1 MSEPEQGA
9 GAILLSEPEQGV
21 GAILRSAREARGLSV
36 QDAAQQL
43 RLMNRQ
49 IVAMENEDF
58 ASLGQPVFAR
68 GFVRNYARML
78 GLDAAAIL
86 RAMGGAQVEPTEMK
100 QTPPLVLPHKWFT
113 SGWLIAG
120 SVLLLL
126 VTVLPIGLY
135 AWLGSDA
142 EEVTRP
148 LAPRLPTAVS
158 IPSST
163 PPAANETSSLVP
175 APNEG
180 NAIQDAQPNDTSSD
194 VLTPA
199 PDTPIAPAP
208 LKREMRF
215 EFAKDAWLEVKDG
228 TGQTLYRHMNIKGNN
243 LVLTGQPPLE
253 LVIGNAAQ
261 VRMTYNGRPL
271 DLTPYINANV
281 ARFSLEE

>member
-1 MSEPEQGA
+1 MSEPE
-9 GAILLSEPEQGV
+9 PGV
-21 GAILRSAREARGLSV
+21 GAILRAAREARGLSV

-78 GLDAAAIL
+78 GLDIAAIL
-86 RAMGGAQVEPTEMK
+86 HAMGGARAEPVELIA
-100 QTPPLVLPHKWFT
+100 TPPLVLPGKWFT

-120 SVLLLL
+120 MVLLLL

-135 AWLGSDA
+135 AWLSSDA
-142 EEVTRP
+142 EEVTRSVP
-148 LAPRLPTAVS
+148 QRKSSAALVTSPAIPAPSPIDGSPTEVIQQEDTFSGVS
-158 IPSST
+158 SSASETST
-163 PPAANETSSLVP
+163 P
-175 APNEG
+175 
-180 NAIQDAQPNDTSSD
+180 I
-194 VLTPA
+194 
-199 PDTPIAPAP
+199 
-208 LKREMRF
+208 KREMRF
-215 EFAKDAWLEVKDG
+215 ELADDAWLEVKEG
-228 TGQTLYRHMNIKGNN
+228 TGQILYRHMSPKDSN
-243 LVLTGQPPLE
+243 LVLTGEPPFE
-253 LVIGNAAQ
+253 LVVGNATQ

>member
-1 MSEPEQGA
+1 M
-9 GAILLSEPEQGV
+9 IEPEQGV
-21 GAILRSAREARGLSV
+21 GAILRAAREARGLSV

-49 IVAMENEDF
+49 VVAMETEDF

-78 GLDAAAIL
+78 GLDPAAIL
-86 RAMGGAQVEPTEMK
+86 QSMGGAQVEPAEVM
-100 QTPPLVLPHKWFT
+100 QTPSLVLPGKWFT

-120 SVLLLL
+120 MVLLLL

-142 EEVTRP
+142 EDVTR
-148 LAPRLPTAVS
+148 
-158 IPSST
+158 
-163 PPAANETSSLVP
+163 LVP
-175 APNEG
+175 RTHTVAPM
-180 NAIQDAQPNDTSSD
+180 
-194 VLTPA
+194 PA
-199 PDTPIAPAP
+199 PVAPTPTEPPTVVPVPPNNESTDPSTLPANAPDGTAPVPETALAPAP
-208 LKREMRF
+208 IKREMRF
-215 EFAKDAWLEVKDG
+215 EFADDAWLEVKDG
-228 TGQTLYRHMNIKGNN
+228 TAQILHRHMNPKGST

-253 LVIGNAAQ
+253 LVVGNATQ

>member
-1 MSEPEQGA
+1 M
-9 GAILLSEPEQGV
+9 SEPEQGV

-36 QDAAQQL
+36 QDAAEQL

-49 IVAMENEDF
+49 VVAMETEDF

-86 RAMGGAQVEPTEMK
+86 QAMGGAQVEPMEMK
-100 QTPPLVLPHKWFT
+100 ETPPLVLPNKWFT

-120 SVLLLL
+120 LVLLLL

-148 LAPRLPTAVS
+148 LAPRAPTAVPV
-158 IPSST
+158 PSPVPPVTIET
-163 PPAANETSSLVP
+163 PSPVAVP
-175 APNEG
+175 DDES
-180 NAIQDAQPNDTSSD
+180 AIQSDQPDDTSSD
-194 VLTPA
+194 ILTPA
-199 PDTPIAPAP
+199 SDTPMAPAP
-208 LKREMRF
+208 MKREMRF
-215 EFAKDAWLEVKDG
+215 EFAEDAWLEVTDG

-271 DLTPYINANV
+271 DLTPYISANV

>member
-1 MSEPEQGA
+1 M
-9 GAILLSEPEQGV
+9 IEPEQGV
-21 GAILRSAREARGLSV
+21 GAILRAAREARGLSV

-49 IVAMENEDF
+49 IVAMESEDF

-86 RAMGGAQVEPTEMK
+86 QSMGGAQVEPVEVM
-100 QTPPLVLPHKWFT
+100 QTPTLVLPRKWFT

-120 SVLLLL
+120 MVLLLL

-135 AWLGSDA
+135 AWLSSDA
-142 EEVTRP
+142 EDVARP
-148 LAPRLPTAVS
+148 MRPRAPIAAPIPSPLPPTPTGPSSLAPV
-158 IPSST
+158 PSNHEGADPNSQ
-163 PPAANETSSLVP
+163 PADMATEAT
-175 APNEG
+175 
-180 NAIQDAQPNDTSSD
+180 
-194 VLTPA
+194 TPA
-199 PDTPIAPAP
+199 QESVASAPI
-208 LKREMRF
+208 KREMRF
-215 EFAKDAWLEVKDG
+215 EFADDAWLEVKEG
-228 TGQTLYRHMNIKGNN
+228 AAQTLYRQMNLKGST
-243 LVLTGQPPLE
+243 LVLAGQPPLE
-253 LVIGNAAQ
+253 LVVGNATQ

>member
-1 MSEPEQGA
+1 M
-9 GAILLSEPEQGV
+9 SEPEQGV
-21 GAILRSAREARGLSV
+21 GAILRAAREARGLSV

-49 IVAMENEDF
+49 VVAMETEDF

-78 GLDAAAIL
+78 GLDATAIL
-86 RAMGGAQVEPTEMK
+86 QSMGGAQVEPVEVI
-100 QTPPLVLPHKWFT
+100 QTPSLVLPGKWFT

-120 SVLLLL
+120 LGLLLL
-126 VTVLPIGLY
+126 LTVLPIGLY

-142 EEVTRP
+142 EDVTRP
-148 LAPRLPTAVS
+148 VPQRAPAAAPISPSAAPTPIEQSSVASIPLNNESTDPNIQPADAAPNGVALAPETA
-158 IPSST
+158 
-163 PPAANETSSLVP
+163 A
-175 APNEG
+175 
-180 NAIQDAQPNDTSSD
+180 
-194 VLTPA
+194 
-199 PDTPIAPAP
+199 APAP

-215 EFAKDAWLEVKDG
+215 EFAEDAWLEVKDG
-228 TGQTLYRHMNIKGNN
+228 TGQTLYRHMNLKDHD
-243 LVLTGQPPLE
+243 LVLSGQPPLE
-253 LVIGNAAQ
+253 VVIGNATQ